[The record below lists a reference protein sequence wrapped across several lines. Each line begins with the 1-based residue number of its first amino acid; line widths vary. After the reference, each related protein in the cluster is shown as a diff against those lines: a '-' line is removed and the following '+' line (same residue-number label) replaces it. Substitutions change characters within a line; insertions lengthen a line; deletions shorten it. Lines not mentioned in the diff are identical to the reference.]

1 MSKIIPWLCAPII
14 PTFPEPTPAPLT
26 AKQRGRLRLSPA
38 QVLQAIQAYA
48 VAAWALEMAR
58 RFRPRRLPRGP
69 GGRPR
74 RYSDASI
81 LLMAVMQALWRKSYR
96 QMVDWVALD
105 TGLAQALGFP
115 VQDGRPRTISQ
126 GHYWE
131 RRRALGLLPFFFFF
145 FGLVTQLIRLGV
157 VVGQALIVDS
167 TCLQAWYHQDPD
179 AAWVKY
185 GKKTALFGYKVH
197 TVLCQASQLPIFVW
211 VTPAN
216 VHDTVVGWVII
227 LAAAWLYRLTVSVV
241 YADAA
246 YFDRRF
252 FHVVRNI
259 LGAFPAVDYNPRRRG
274 KRQLVT
280 PAFIRRWRRLVL
292 NPRKAIERHFA
303 WLKRYF
309 GLKYFQCYTWSR
321 VTQYV
326 LLTYIA
332 AAAVALAA
340 YRYGRPDLIRRRAM
354 VLAHV

>member
-1 MSKIIPWLCAPII
+1 MSKFIPRLCVQIVPA
-14 PTFPEPTPAPLT
+14 FPEPTLAPLT
-26 AKQRGRLRLSPA
+26 TRPRGRLRLSPA

-48 VAAWALEMAR
+48 VAAWAIEKAR
-58 RFRPRRLPRGP
+58 RFQPRRLPGGP

-81 LLMAVMQALWRKSYR
+81 LLMAVVQALWRKSYR
-96 QMVDWVALD
+96 QMVVWVALD
-105 TGLAQALGFP
+105 GGLAQALGFP

-167 TCLQAWYHQDPD
+167 TRLQAWYHDDPD

-185 GKKTALFGYKVH
+185 GKKTTLSGYKVH

-211 VTPAN
+211 ATPAN
-216 VHDTVVGWVII
+216 VHDTVVGWAI
-227 LAAAWLYRLTVSVV
+227 LPATVWLYQPTVSVV

-274 KRQLVT
+274 KR
-280 PAFIRRWRRLVL
+280 
-292 NPRKAIERHFA
+292 
-303 WLKRYF
+303 
-309 GLKYFQCYTWSR
+309 
-321 VTQYV
+321 
-326 LLTYIA
+326 
-332 AAAVALAA
+332 
-340 YRYGRPDLIRRRAM
+340 
-354 VLAHV
+354 